1 MSDNADI
8 SEEMKNVILR
18 NSDMVYKL
26 AFSQMKNK
34 DDADDVYQD
43 VFYRYI
49 RKRQKFEST
58 EHEKAWFIRVTLNC
72 SKTVMKSFWK
82 DRICDVEEV
91 EDFSHNDKEDLEYA
105 LRQLPKKY
113 SAVIHLFYYEDL
125 SVEKISEI
133 LRLSQPNVRMYLTRA
148 RRMLK
153 EILERSNY

>member
-1 MSDNADI
+1 MSDNAGI

-82 DRICDVEEV
+82 DRICEVEEV

>member
-1 MSDNADI
+1 MSDNAGI

-49 RKRQKFEST
+49 RKRQKFENA

-82 DRICDVEEV
+82 DRICDIEEI
-91 EDFSHNDKEDLEYA
+91 EDFFHNDKEDLEYA
-105 LRQLPKKY
+105 LKQLPKKY

-133 LRLSQPNVRMYLTRA
+133 LRISQPNVRMYLTRA

>member
-1 MSDNADI
+1 MSDNAGI

-49 RKRQKFEST
+49 RKQQKFEST

-153 EILERSNY
+153 EILERSSY

>member
-1 MSDNADI
+1 MSDNAGI

-49 RKRQKFEST
+49 RKRQKFENA

-82 DRICDVEEV
+82 DRICDIEEI
-91 EDFSHNDKEDLEYA
+91 EDFFYNDKEDLEYA
-105 LRQLPKKY
+105 LKQLPKKY

-133 LRLSQPNVRMYLTRA
+133 LRISQPNVRMYLTRA

>member
-1 MSDNADI
+1 MSDNAGI

-49 RKRQKFEST
+49 RKQQKFEST

>member
-1 MSDNADI
+1 MSDNAGI